1 MCGRFMQERPVSE
14 LAEIFEAEPLVDEP
28 GGRYNIAPTDEAIV
42 VVQRDD
48 RRALTGYR
56 WGLIPHWSADA
67 RIASRTFNARAES
80 IASMPAFR
88 DSFRRKRCLV
98 PVDAFYEWRR
108 QDGVRQPYRIFRADG
123 RPLVL
128 AGLWDGWK
136 DPDSGEVR
144 RTFTIVTTTPNAVV
158 RRAPQPNAGDHP
170 GRRVGSL
177 AGSAAGRTRR
187 AASPARTHRCR
198 RARDRAGVA
207 PRERRVATTDR
218 ACSCPRIRAT
228 RNSPSFRDASGD
240 DVVGT
245 RLLGL
250 RSRRAPSRCCRP
262 ARGRRPVG
270 RPRIDRGGQL
280 AHETIERIGVVRRRP
295 STIASAGSPTGSR
308 PPSATTAINVP
319 LLQPVASAATP
330 TAASSRSPATTTTR
344 NSVR

>member
-1 MCGRFMQERPVSE
+1 MQERPVSE

-56 WGLIPHWSADA
+56 WGVIPHWSADA

-98 PVDAFYEWRR
+98 PVDTFYEWRR

-136 DPDSGEVR
+136 DPHSGEVR

-158 RRAPQPNAGDHP
+158 AELHDRMPVIIPDDAWARWLDPRPAEPGELRALLEPTDA
-170 GRRVGSL
+170 VAL
-177 AGSAAGRTRR
+177 E
-187 AASPARTHRCR
+187 
-198 RARDRAGVA
+198 VA
-207 PRERRVATTDR
+207 PVSRLVNDV
-218 ACSCPRIRAT
+218 
-228 RNSPSFRDASGD
+228 RNDGPGLLVPEDSGD
-240 DVVGT
+240 VE
-245 RLLGL
+245 LSLF
-250 RSRRAPSRCCRP
+250 P
-262 ARGRRPVG
+262 
-270 RPRIDRGGQL
+270 
-280 AHETIERIGVVRRRP
+280 
-295 STIASAGSPTGSR
+295 
-308 PPSATTAINVP
+308 
-319 LLQPVASAATP
+319 
-330 TAASSRSPATTTTR
+330 
-344 NSVR
+344 

>member
-1 MCGRFMQERPVSE
+1 MQERPVSE

-108 QDGVRQPYRIFRADG
+108 QDRVRQPYRIFRADG

-136 DPDSGEVR
+136 DPDSGQVR

-158 RRAPQPNAGDHP
+158 AELHDRMPVIIPDDAW
-170 GRRVGSL
+170 
-177 AGSAAGRTRR
+177 
-187 AASPARTHRCR
+187 ARWL
-198 RARDRAGVA
+198 D
-207 PRERRVATTDR
+207 P
-218 ACSCPRIRAT
+218 
-228 RNSPSFRDASGD
+228 
-240 DVVGT
+240 
-245 RLLGL
+245 
-250 RSRRAPSRCCRP
+250 RP
-262 ARGRRPVG
+262 AEPGELRALLEPTDAVALEIAPVS
-270 RPRIDRGGQL
+270 RLVND
-280 AHETIERIGVVRRRP
+280 VRNDGP
-295 STIASAGSPTGSR
+295 E
-308 PPSATTAINVP
+308 
-319 LLQPVASAATP
+319 LLVAEGEDGAELSLFP
-330 TAASSRSPATTTTR
+330 
-344 NSVR
+344 

>member
-1 MCGRFMQERPVSE
+1 MQERPVSE

-80 IASMPAFR
+80 IASMPAYR

-108 QDGVRQPYRIFRADG
+108 QDGARQPYRIFRGDG

-136 DPDSGEVR
+136 DPDSDEVR

-158 RRAPQPNAGDHP
+158 AELHDRMPVIIPDDSWARWLDPRPAEPGELRALLEPTDAVALEIAPVSRLVNDVRNDGPGLLVPEDAGDAE
-170 GRRVGSL
+170 RSL
-177 AGSAAGRTRR
+177 F
-187 AASPARTHRCR
+187 P
-198 RARDRAGVA
+198 
-207 PRERRVATTDR
+207 
-218 ACSCPRIRAT
+218 
-228 RNSPSFRDASGD
+228 
-240 DVVGT
+240 
-245 RLLGL
+245 
-250 RSRRAPSRCCRP
+250 
-262 ARGRRPVG
+262 
-270 RPRIDRGGQL
+270 
-280 AHETIERIGVVRRRP
+280 
-295 STIASAGSPTGSR
+295 
-308 PPSATTAINVP
+308 
-319 LLQPVASAATP
+319 
-330 TAASSRSPATTTTR
+330 
-344 NSVR
+344 